1 MILCIQHIKIQNGET
16 TITKHESNRRKLD
29 RENNRHKTF
38 NGVINKSIAQC
49 KNWKTFQTY
58 QNSQAT
64 FDEAFQERLLFNED
78 AAWEPF
84 RRPMEAA
91 IFFLFFFFC
100 FHFVLLWKKSKGQSV
115 GDLAEN
121 SAPWNSLAISR
132 IANARKRQTGGH
144 LLLFSLVRF
153 IFYIID
159 SVIDGRSCIH

>member
-1 MILCIQHIKIQNGET
+1 MG
-16 TITKHESNRRKLD
+16 
-29 RENNRHKTF
+29 
-38 NGVINKSIAQC
+38 
-49 KNWKTFQTY
+49 TFQT
-58 QNSQAT
+58 S
-64 FDEAFQERLLFNED
+64 DGSRH
-78 AAWEPF
+78 
-84 RRPMEAA
+84 
-91 IFFLFFFFC
+91 FLFVFFFC

-132 IANARKRQTGGH
+132 IANARKWQTGGH